1 MLRGLLAFIL
11 SAFDLESQELVVP
24 NIQVVIV
31 IFEVEKTC
39 VHAMLAR
46 VFFFMK
52 RRGKMSHWTRFVSV
66 RVLYCY
72 CYVTFLELRLSPPS
86 KVTKTRQKK

>member
-1 MLRGLLAFIL
+1 MLRGLAFIL

-46 VFFFMK
+46 LKLVCF
-52 RRGKMSHWTRFVSV
+52 SS
-66 RVLYCY
+66 
-72 CYVTFLELRLSPPS
+72 
-86 KVTKTRQKK
+86 